1 MAEGFF
7 FGFCFFHVKE
17 KREAQAAETHV
28 TPVIKKKKK
37 ELKTDKTIKIC
48 TAKKCYQFSL
58 INKTEKC
65 LRKLSKQGTK
75 TESRGR
81 LETGNNYRLD
91 RKH

>member
-1 MAEGFF
+1 M
-7 FGFCFFHVKE
+7 
-17 KREAQAAETHV
+17 
-28 TPVIKKKKK
+28 
-37 ELKTDKTIKIC
+37 TDKTIKIC
-48 TAKKCYQFSL
+48 TAKKCYRLSL

-75 TESRGR
+75 TESRER